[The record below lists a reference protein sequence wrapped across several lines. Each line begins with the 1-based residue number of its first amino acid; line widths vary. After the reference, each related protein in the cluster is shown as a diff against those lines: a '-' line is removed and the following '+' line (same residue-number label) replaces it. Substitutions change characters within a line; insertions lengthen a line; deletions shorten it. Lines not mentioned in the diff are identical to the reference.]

1 MDLFWGMWCLPGPGV
16 KLMSPALAGRFLT
29 TEPAV
34 VHQGNPPRSLLKC
47 VRRLLPYQS
56 HLRPLPWNLASGVS
70 PFPPAHRPRPRP
82 FSLGLRES
90 QTLTQGEREGFSFL
104 GPRYRQGGTP
114 ASVAAGR
121 ANTQGG
127 LSTPPSL
134 CLLVSSVPGLCST
147 SSGFLTSLLLLSSH
161 QLLHTPTPSS
171 LAPGYLSKPFF
182 SAWLYLVPAV

>member
-56 HLRPLPWNLASGVS
+56 HLCPLPWNLASGVS

-82 FSLGLRES
+82 CSLGLRES
-90 QTLTQGEREGFSFL
+90 QTLTRGEGKASVFWGPGTGREERQ
-104 GPRYRQGGTP
+104 PPWPQGGRTRRVGCP
-114 ASVAAGR
+114 PRLPSV
-121 ANTQGG
+121 
-127 LSTPPSL
+127 S
-134 CLLVSSVPGLCST
+134 
-147 SSGFLTSLLLLSSH
+147 
-161 QLLHTPTPSS
+161 
-171 LAPGYLSKPFF
+171 
-182 SAWLYLVPAV
+182 